1 MQYWRYIGVPIVLA
15 LLVALSRGMVPDL
28 PASSHSG
35 HFMIDEMGT
44 KVELPVRPQRV
55 LATANALD
63 AIVLEMLPPERIAA
77 VTADSQSPFSSLA
90 WERARR
96 VKNTLSRLPGTEE
109 IVALGPD
116 LVLMPDYTS
125 ADIVDGVRA
134 MGIPVV
140 VVKTPERVSDVHT
153 MVRQVA
159 TALDEAATG
168 ERLCRRYDAEV
179 AAVTAR
185 RDTIPPSER
194 RSVFFTSSMT
204 GYGGTG
210 SLFDDMTGY
219 TGLIHAAHAAG
230 IPPKTEFTEER
241 LILMN
246 PDVIF
251 VPTYSNRY
259 QRQVEMIYAD
269 PALASVGAV
278 RERRVYAVRPAYI
291 YSSSVGIPE
300 AMNAHQALGYGDR
313 FPALEERYTA
323 PVPEPDKG
331 TRKPMRGKTDKVK
344 TKS

>member
-1 MQYWRYIGVPIVLA
+1 MHHWRRIGVPVVLA
-15 LLVALSRGMVPDL
+15 LLVLLSRGMVPEL
-28 PASSHSG
+28 PTASHSG
-35 HFMIDEMGT
+35 RFMTDEMGT
-44 KVELPVRPQRV
+44 TVELPSRPQRIMG
-55 LATANALD
+55 TSNALD
-63 AIVLEMLPPERIAA
+63 AVLLELLPPQRLVA
-77 VTADSQSPFSSLA
+77 VSADSQSPFSSLI
-90 WERARR
+90 WERARK
-96 VKNTLSRLPGTEE
+96 VKQTLSRLPGTEE
-109 IVALGPD
+109 IVSLGPD

-125 ADIVDGVRA
+125 ADIIEGVRA

-140 VVKTPERVSDVHT
+140 VIKTPDRVSDVHT

-159 TALDEAATG
+159 TALDEKAAG

-185 RDTIPPSER
+185 RDTIPPAQR

-210 SLFDDMTGY
+210 SLFDDMTSY

-241 LILMN
+241 IILMN

-259 QRQVEMIYAD
+259 QRQVDMIYAD
-269 PALASVGAV
+269 PALASVRAV
-278 RERRVYAVRPAYI
+278 RERRVYPVRPAFI
-291 YSSSVGIPE
+291 YSSSVAIPT
-300 AMNAHQALGYGDR
+300 AMTAHQAWGYADR
-313 FPALEERYTA
+313 FPQLAEIYTA
-323 PVPEPDKG
+323 PVLEPDKSAHSP
-331 TRKPMRGKTDKVK
+331 KRGADKGK